1 MLGGRCHRSYSL
13 SRQASSLK
21 SLETGSDHQV
31 EWVAAREV
39 VNVAGGGLAGVRAE
53 VEESEATK
61 VAMVETQPCAKR
73 LER

>member
-1 MLGGRCHRSYSL
+1 MLGGRCHRSCSL
-13 SRQASSLK
+13 SRQASSLT

-39 VNVAGGGLAGVRAE
+39 VDVAGVESAVVGAE